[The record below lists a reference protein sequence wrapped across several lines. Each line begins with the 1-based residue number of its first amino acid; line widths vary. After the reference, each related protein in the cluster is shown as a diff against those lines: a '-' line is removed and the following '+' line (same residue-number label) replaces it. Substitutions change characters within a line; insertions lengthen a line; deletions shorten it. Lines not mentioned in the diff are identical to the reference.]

1 MGPLL
6 RGRTLPHVCGCTERL
21 RSVSSGRQDSGICDP
36 TSCYDNTLTLC
47 LLAEPNAGSSAALR
61 IHNEPNVVQELF
73 DNIVLEQNRPV
84 QGEDIRKAGQ

>member
-1 MGPLL
+1 MGSLL
-6 RGRTLPHVCGCTERL
+6 RGSTLPHVCCCTERL
-21 RSVSSGRQDSGICDP
+21 RSMSSGRQDSGICGSTP
-36 TSCYDNTLTLC
+36 YYDNTLTSC

-84 QGEDIRKAGQ
+84 QGEDIRKASQ